1 MLSRE
6 PVARSNQP
14 RYCLNVLVAHENVEQ
29 YTRVQ
34 AVLAA
39 SRRVEFKLDWAST
52 TDAVLTALD
61 RHQHDACL
69 IDERLGGSG
78 HAELYEEAHRR
89 GCRAPM
95 ILVCTPAGNQAW
107 PDGSRGPDAVLDR
120 GQLEPNAVERAI
132 RQAIEGKHP
141 ALDRAASEA
150 QAQALRNAA
159 DGVADEKGL
168 RESQRFLRGMLDA
181 LSSRIAVLDETGRII
196 AVNES
201 WSRWVQSGA
210 VGPRAMGV
218 GANYLESC
226 QSTEACVRE
235 GRRIAQGILDVMSY
249 VRDEFHLAYAYP
261 RAGKEDWFTVRV
273 TRFRGDGPLRVVVAH
288 DRVAGAVPA
297 FKDAR

>member
-1 MLSRE
+1 M
-6 PVARSNQP
+6 
-14 RYCLNVLVAHENVEQ
+14 LVAHENVEQ
-29 YTRVQ
+29 YTRLQ

-39 SRRVEFKLDWAST
+39 SRRMEFKLDWAST
-52 TDAVLTALD
+52 TEAVLTALD

-95 ILVCTPAGNQAW
+95 ILLCERAGNQAW
-107 PDGSRGPDAVLDR
+107 PDGMRGPDAVLDR

-141 ALDRAASEA
+141 ALGRAASDA
-150 QAQALRNAA
+150 RAQALLNAA
-159 DGVADEKGL
+159 DGLGEEKGL
-168 RESQRFLRGMLDA
+168 RESQRTLQGTLDA
-181 LSSRIAVLDETGRII
+181 LASRIAVLDETGRII
-196 AVNES
+196 AVNEA
-201 WSRWVQSGA
+201 WIRWAQSGA
-210 VGPRAMGV
+210 AGPGATSV

-226 QSTEACVRE
+226 QSTQERPSE
-235 GRRIAQGILDVMSY
+235 GQRIAQGILDVMSY
-249 VRDEFHLAYAYP
+249 VRDEFHLAYPYW
-261 RAGKEDWFTVRV
+261 RAAEEEWFTVRV

-288 DRVAGAVPA
+288 DRIAAAVPA